1 MPQQELPPSGRDQDR
16 RDLTRHW
23 VATRTPRGAGRATSP
38 PTLPANWSPTVVLRS
53 TASNCMTSKTAAN
66 PFVLPL
72 VAILRGITPE
82 ETLDHVGALIDAGFD
97 AIEIPLNSPRWAES
111 IALAQRTFGA
121 RAWIG
126 AGTVLRNE
134 DIDSLVQIGAR
145 FIVTP
150 NTRPSLIRYAVS
162 RGLTV
167 VAGFATASEA
177 FDAIDAGATIL
188 KLFPAATYGAAHV
201 RALRSVLPTHIPV
214 YVVGGVSLQT
224 LAGFIAQGAAGAGI
238 GGELYKPA
246 QSLET
251 TQTHARAFVQAY
263 QELQG

>member
-1 MPQQELPPSGRDQDR
+1 M
-16 RDLTRHW
+16 
-23 VATRTPRGAGRATSP
+23 TSD
-38 PTLPANWSPTVVLRS
+38 T
-53 TASNCMTSKTAAN
+53 TAS
-66 PFVLPL
+66 PFALPL
-72 VAILRGITPE
+72 IAILRGITPE
-82 ETLDHVGALIDAGFD
+82 ETLDHVGALIEAGFD

-111 IALAQRTFGA
+111 IALAQQTFGK

-134 DIDSLVQIGAR
+134 DVDTLGEIGAR

-150 NTRPSLIRYAVS
+150 NTRPSLIRHAVS

-201 RALRSVLPTHIPV
+201 RALRSVLPSHIPV
-214 YVVGGVSLQT
+214 YVVGGVSPQT
-224 LAGFIAQGAAGAGI
+224 LAGFLAQGAAGAGI

-251 TQTHARAFVQAY
+251 TQTHARAVVQAY